1 MGEEIKERIRGQ
13 KKVIGE
19 KIRRLKKKFR
29 KKELR
34 WEEERRGMIVRI
46 EKIEK
51 NREL

>member
-1 MGEEIKERIRGQ
+1 MGEEIKERIREQ
-13 KKVIGE
+13 REVIGE
-19 KIRRLKKKFR
+19 EIRRLKKEFR
-29 KKELR
+29 KRELT